1 MRTKKQINQNI
12 FDFVLS
18 NYGNLEEIDNYIT
31 DNSITNLNSFGDSA
45 ISTKFLDT
53 TKSINNTLEYYY
65 NRSILVATGV
75 NPIQPDYNDDY
86 NEDYLTD
93 N

>member
-65 NRSILVATGV
+65 NRNILVATGV